1 MINGNNGVSPM
12 RIDFG
17 KIKTA
22 IQIPNLIGVQKKS
35 YERFLQMDL
44 LPSEREDMGLQSVLS
59 SVFPINDFRRVSQLD
74 LSTIRSATGSAS
86 AGISAASITC
96 EAPARV
102 AAMRSSPTPSK
113 SATFSARNAE
123 LTTRTS

>member
-59 SVFPINDFRRVSQLD
+59 SVF
-74 LSTIRSATGSAS
+74 
-86 AGISAASITC
+86 
-96 EAPARV
+96 
-102 AAMRSSPTPSK
+102 
-113 SATFSARNAE
+113 
-123 LTTRTS
+123 